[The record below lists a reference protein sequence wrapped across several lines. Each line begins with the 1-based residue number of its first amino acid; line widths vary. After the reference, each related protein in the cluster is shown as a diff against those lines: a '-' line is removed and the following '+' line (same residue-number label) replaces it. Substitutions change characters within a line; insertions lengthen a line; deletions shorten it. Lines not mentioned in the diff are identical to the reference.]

1 MRLWWLCAVC
11 ALVMAAGCSGR
22 GNVTRKAGQ
31 QPEPEPVEI
40 SDMTDD
46 ARRWA
51 DSVCATLT
59 LRQKVAQLFMPAL
72 YASDDYWT
80 MRQVREYADSCIG
93 GIVLL
98 KGNSASAAS
107 LADSLQRR
115 GAIPAFVAI
124 DAEWGLAMRL
134 ADAPEFPANNAIDP
148 ATDDQLM
155 YDYGREVSREC
166 RLLGINMVL
175 GPVVDVSVPN
185 SFMRRR
191 SFGTDPRRVADM
203 ALAYA
208 RGLEDGDVVSVA
220 KHFPGHGSVT
230 SDSHKRKGVIERSLN
245 EMDSIDLYPFRQ
257 WVERRLSG
265 VMVGHLAVPSIDSE
279 MLPAA
284 VSRTVITDLLRNDLG
299 FTGLVLTDA
308 LNMKGA
314 EGYGSER
321 AVAAGAD
328 VVVAP
333 ADTFVEIER
342 VVAAVRSGEIAE
354 ADIDR
359 HVSRILF
366 YKYMLGLDG
375 LMSAGSGEGMSGE
388 PAAEARLHLNGLDS
402 ARADTIS
409 RRLRTGR

>member
-1 MRLWWLCAVC
+1 MRLRWLCALCV
-11 ALVMAAGCSGR
+11 LVIAAGCTGR
-22 GNVTRKAGQ
+22 GEVARR
-31 QPEPEPVEI
+31 PEPAPEPVEI

-51 DSVCATLT
+51 DSVRATLT

-80 MRQVREYADSCIG
+80 IRQVREYADSCMG

-98 KGNSASAAS
+98 KGDAPGAAA
-107 LADSLQRR
+107 LADTLQSC
-115 GAIPAFVAI
+115 GEVPAFVAI

-148 ATDDQLM
+148 AADDQLM
-155 YDYGREVSREC
+155 YDYGREVAREC

-191 SFGTDPRRVADM
+191 SFGADPRRVADM

-208 RGLEDGDVVSVA
+208 RGLEDGDVISVA
-220 KHFPGHGSVT
+220 KHFPGHGSVS
-230 SDSHKRKGVIERSLN
+230 SDSHRRKGVIERSLS
-245 EMDSIDLYPFRQ
+245 EMDSIDLYPFRR
-257 WVERRLSG
+257 WVEHRLSG
-265 VMVGHLAVPSIDSE
+265 VMVGHLAVPSIDSD

-284 VSRTVITDLLRNDLG
+284 VSRTVITDLLREDLG

-314 EGYGSER
+314 EGYGSEM

-328 VVVAP
+328 VVLAP
-333 ADTFVEIER
+333 ADTYAEIAR
-342 VVAAVRSGEIAE
+342 VVSAVESGQIPESEIDA
-354 ADIDR
+354 
-359 HVSRILF
+359 HVGRILF
-366 YKYMLGLDG
+366 YKYMLGADRMMGRHGGPGARSHG
-375 LMSAGSGEGMSGE
+375 LHPG
-388 PAAEARLHLNGLDS
+388 GLVS
-402 ARADTIS
+402 PSADTIS
-409 RRLRTGR
+409 RRLRHVR